1 MTSHEMRNPLSA
13 IIQCADTV
21 ITSLAR
27 ARIELRKMPYGTQVL
42 EELAETD
49 MDAVE
54 TIILCAQHQK
64 RIIDDVLTLSKLDA
78 NILLITPVE
87 FQPLHLTQNVLK
99 MFQGEAKKHGI
110 GMHLRV
116 NESYRS
122 SNINWLRLD
131 PSRLTQVLVNILGNA
146 IKFTQTS
153 SKRQIVVTVGVSDQP
168 PEDENQGIAY
178 IPVQTPANIKL
189 EDDNGAEKD
198 SSAEVFL
205 WHSVQDTGRGLTPHE
220 KQKLFK
226 WFGQGKSTMF
236 YVQPSF
242 SELV

>member
-1 MTSHEMRNPLSA
+1 MDMTSHEIRNPLSA

-42 EELAETD
+42 EELMEID
-49 MDAVE
+49 
-54 TIILCAQHQK
+54 INLCAQHQK
-64 RIIDDVLTLSKLDA
+64 RIIDDVLTLSKLDS
-78 NILLITPVE
+78 NMLLITPVE
-87 FQPLHLTQNVLK
+87 FQPLHQTQNVLK

-116 NESYRS
+116 DESYRS

-131 PSRLTQVLVNILGNA
+131 QSRLTQVLVHILGNA

-153 SKRQIVVTVGVSDQP
+153 SKRQIVVTVGVSDQN

-178 IPVQTPANIKL
+178 IPVQTPANVEL
-189 EDDNGAEKD
+189 EDDNGAERD
-198 SSAEVFL
+198 SSADVFL

-226 WFGQGKSTMF
+226 RFGQGKSPHVPCPAIVF
-236 YVQPSF
+236 
-242 SELV
+242 